1 MLRATF
7 GPFTTQ
13 PMAAT
18 AVRSADA
25 SSSRLAMLYGKKSK
39 KPEPEAQPIPRGIE
53 RERLIAEYIATK
65 GVTKCKPGEGNTEIP
80 RQA

>member
-1 MLRATF
+1 
-7 GPFTTQ
+7 
-13 PMAAT
+13 
-18 AVRSADA
+18 
-25 SSSRLAMLYGKKSK
+25 MLYGKKSK